1 MTPVLGVS
9 DQCYDA
15 SMEYIHGKDLMF
27 ICLKVFLANSDSTGM
42 QHLLH
47 TEMQVN
53 RNDLFIA
60 SMQYCSEFPLCDY
73 DCNHQMI

>member
-1 MTPVLGVS
+1 MVRLRFNVNLS
-9 DQCYDA
+9 K
-15 SMEYIHGKDLMF
+15 SIS
-27 ICLKVFLANSDSTGM
+27 NSDSTGM

-53 RNDLFIA
+53 RNDLLIA
-60 SMQYCSEFPLCDY
+60 SMQYCSELPLCDY